1 MIALVLASKADVQS
15 DCSQSTLIGDFVAIV
30 FIFKN
35 YSIFVLV
42 VPLSVLSN
50 WEKQI
55 QDHCVPGA
63 LTYCVYYGSTRSMS
77 AQDLQKYDVV
87 ITTYQTVAGE
97 HENFQTNAPGASESK
112 GPSRKRK
119 KLDSS
124 LFGVHW
130 KVHHNFTSDISK
142 ILLTWSLDLASDPR

>member
-1 MIALVLASKADVQS
+1 MIALVLATKADVQS
-15 DCSQSTLIGDFVAIV
+15 DCSQSTLIGNFVAIV
-30 FIFKN
+30 FVFKN
-35 YSIFVLV
+35 HSIFDLV

-55 QDHCVPGA
+55 QDHCAPGA

-97 HENFQTNAPGASESK
+97 HENFQSNAPRTSELK
-112 GPSRKRK
+112 GPDKKRK

-130 KVHHNFTSDISK
+130 KVHHSFTSEHQQNLIDIVFGS
-142 ILLTWSLDLASDPR
+142 SE